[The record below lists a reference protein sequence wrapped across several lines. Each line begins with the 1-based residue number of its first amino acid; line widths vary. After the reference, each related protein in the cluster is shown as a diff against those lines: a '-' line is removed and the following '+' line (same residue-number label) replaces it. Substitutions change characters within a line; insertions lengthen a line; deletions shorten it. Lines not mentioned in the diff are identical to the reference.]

1 VIVHAFSQKHLNNNA
16 MAKKSVIA
24 GEYVIEIADNGHVDV
39 LRIFRNAKE
48 TMRQIAQENNFEV
61 DPKWNTQDLGRNL
74 VKTFGD
80 GTTAT
85 FKDIIVTRDKSGK
98 IEIYQEVKNV
108 KEALR
113 EISSKMD
120 FTYNETWNTQTFGKK
135 LVDFLEDQKDVADK
149 VLQTPNKKSKFEE
162 PSAEE
167 SKYFAIRI
175 LVDVTRVGRID
186 VDQCL
191 EDNEDYD
198 SIEEYIENE
207 GIYELSDYED
217 SSELKLSNVH
227 SIAVAEYDVKPESV
241 LSREFGDDYEEYYS
255 GYECKIESCDLEN
268 EGLEFTDNIT
278 YWTRGFIVPVAKSEG
293 FDPSKLIISNAGGT
307 IEYDGKEYDDI
318 EDCGGE
324 EEPREFFLNGEPVE
338 EE

>member
-1 VIVHAFSQKHLNNNA
+1 

-48 TMRQIAQENNFEV
+48 TMRQIAQENDFDV
-61 DPKWNTQDLGRNL
+61 DPKWNTQDLGRHL
-74 VKTFGD
+74 TKTFGD

-85 FKDIIVTRDKSGK
+85 FKDIVVSRDKSGK

-108 KEALR
+108 KETLR

-120 FTYNETWNTQTFGKK
+120 FTYDETWNTQTFGKK
-135 LVDFLEDQKDVADK
+135 LVDFLEGQKDIADK
-149 VLQTPNKKSKFEE
+149 VLQTPNKKSNSEE
-162 PSAEE
+162 PSTEG

-175 LVDVTRVGRID
+175 LVDVTRIGRID

-207 GIYELSDYED
+207 GIYELSDYEA

-227 SIAVAEYDVKPESV
+227 SIAVAEYDDKPESV
-241 LSREFGDDYEEYYS
+241 LSREVGDDYEEYYS

-278 YWTRGFIVPVAKSEG
+278 YWTRGFIVPVAKSEV

-307 IEYDGKEYDDI
+307 IEYDGNEYNDI

-324 EEPREFFLNGEPVE
+324 EEPREFFLNGEPFE